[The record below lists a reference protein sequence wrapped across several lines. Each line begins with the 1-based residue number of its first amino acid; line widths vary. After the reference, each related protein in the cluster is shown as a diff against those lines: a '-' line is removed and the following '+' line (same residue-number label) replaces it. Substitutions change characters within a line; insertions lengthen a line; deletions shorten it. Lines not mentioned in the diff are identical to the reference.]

1 MRLLTV
7 SGVGHGV
14 AQGTQASS
22 EGKTISPAWGK
33 AREGGS
39 ELYLPRDRRAAQRG
53 PAARSP
59 VFYNPA
65 MALSRDLTIAV
76 VAAFAEERGHPLRA
90 WDALSATGVRA
101 VRLLRETRAMGEI
114 LCTELHPE
122 ALQLLRANARDW
134 GGDAMVVEAR
144 DARSPPPQGP
154 FDLVDLDPYGTP
166 APFLEAALRSLS
178 PGGLLAVTATDM
190 AVLAGPERSACERRY
205 GARPLRTYLCRE
217 AGLRILLG
225 AVRREAL
232 RWGLRADPIL
242 SYAHDYYVRAFLR
255 ILPARGEDPLPLR
268 SIPFEGYEGPPLPS
282 SARGGP
288 LWTGPLCDERFLEG
302 VKPAGTSA
310 DLQGATRLLEILRE
324 ESGVHALFHYEMGEE
339 AKRLHLSEPPSRGA
353 VLEALRASGWK
364 SARTHVTPSGWRTE
378 APPQEVARILKGL
391 DRR

>member
-7 SGVGHGV
+7 LGVGLGV
-14 AQGTQASS
+14 AQGTQVS
-22 EGKTISPAWGK
+22 ENSEAVSPAWVR

-39 ELYLPRDRRAAQRG
+39 DLYLPRERRAAQRG

-76 VAAFAEERGHPLRA
+76 VTAYAKERGYPLRA

-101 VRLLRETRAMGEI
+101 VRLLRETRAIREI

-122 ALQLLRANARDW
+122 ALQILRANARDW
-134 GGDAMVVEAR
+134 GGDSMVVEAR
-144 DARSPPPQGP
+144 DARSPPPQAP

-190 AVLAGPERSACERRY
+190 AVLAGPERAACERRY

-232 RWGLRADPIL
+232 RWGQRADPIL

-255 ILPARGEDPLPLR
+255 ILPAQGEDAFPLR
-268 SIPFEGYEGPPLPS
+268 SIPFEGYEGPPLPL

-288 LWTGPLCDERFLEG
+288 LWTGPLWDARFLEG
-302 VKPAGTSA
+302 VQPAETSA
-310 DLQGATRLLEILRE
+310 DLKGATRLLEILRE
-324 ESGVHALFHYEMGEE
+324 ESGVPALFHYEIGEE
-339 AKRLHLSEPPSRGA
+339 AKRLHLSRPPPREA
-353 VLEALRASGWK
+353 VLEALRRAGRK

-378 APPQEVARILKGL
+378 APPEEVARILQGL
-391 DRR
+391 DRP